1 MILFHFVKAFP
12 EADITFILLTHNIGI
27 WACICVC
34 VCMCVTKRYRER
46 GSKDE
51 RENVQILNIQPA
63 DESCFALRLNTG
75 VSQVS
80 YLWHPPFHPSRFE
93 HTNTHTRAPP
103 RPHPHPPPHT
113 HRDAWK
119 QWRNNLHSLDTAIH
133 KYQNRGVECL
143 AIKPMIACKGDMFSN
158 GTWEMCLE
166 QWGNKIAAVME
177 QPCPLSS
184 VSPYIVSTFSLHCGL
199 ISKTFMPISDL
210 YSFHRNQKTKNTLT
224 KMVRVFTTNFFHLFY
239 FSTLLFI
246 SN

>member
-12 EADITFILLTHNIGI
+12 EADITFILMTYNIGI
-27 WACICVC
+27 WACIGVC
-34 VCMCVTKRYRER
+34 VRMCVTKRYRER

-93 HTNTHTRAPP
+93 HTNTHT
-103 RPHPHPPPHT
+103 HT
-113 HRDAWK
+113 RTDAWK
-119 QWRNNLHSLDTAIH
+119 QWGNNLRFLDTAIH

-177 QPCPLSS
+177 QPCPLSGL
-184 VSPYIVSTFSLHCGL
+184 SPYIGSRFSLHCVL

-210 YSFHRNQKTKNTLT
+210 YAFHRSQKTKNILM
-224 KMVRVFTTNFFHLFY
+224 KMVRVFTANFFPHLFS